1 MANTPKAID
10 AEIRR
15 LEARKELLAKRDSEV
30 PGAIEVLTR
39 YAAVLSPVQLRKIAR
54 IAGQGQDQAPAK
66 KATKKAKKAGSVVPP
81 KYQIPTG
88 EKWSG
93 RGHPPREFKAWAA
106 TAEGKAWRKANPDQK
121 FPLIAGA
128 AAKKTPKKTA
138 KKAGKKAAKKA

>member
-1 MANTPKAID
+1 MANTSKAID

-15 LEARKELLAKRDSEV
+15 LEARKGLLAKRDSEV
-30 PGAIEVLTR
+30 PGAIEVLSR
-39 YAAVLSPVQLRKIAR
+39 YADVLSPVQLRRIAK

-66 KATKKAKKAGSVVPP
+66 KATKKSKTAGSVIPP

-93 RGHPPREFKAWAA
+93 RGHPPREFKAWSA
-106 TAEGKAWRKANPDQK
+106 TADGKAWRKANPDQK

-128 AAKKTPKKTA
+128 AAKKTT
-138 KKAGKKAAKKA
+138 KKATKKAAKKA

>member
-1 MANTPKAID
+1 MVNTSKAID

-15 LEARKELLAKRDSEV
+15 LEARKALLAKRDSEV
-30 PGAIEVLTR
+30 PGAIEVLNR
-39 YAAVLSPVQLRKIAR
+39 YAAVLSPAQLRKIAR
-54 IAGQGQDQAPAK
+54 IAGSQDQAPAK
-66 KATKKAKKAGSVVPP
+66 KAAKKAKKAGSIVPP

-128 AAKKTPKKTA
+128 AAKKTPKKTV
-138 KKAGKKAAKKA
+138 KKAAKKA

>member
-1 MANTPKAID
+1 MANTSKAID

-15 LEARKELLAKRDSEV
+15 LEARKALLAKRDSEV
-30 PGAIEVLTR
+30 PGAIEVLNR
-39 YAAVLSPVQLRKIAR
+39 YAAVLSPAQLRKIAR
-54 IAGQGQDQAPAK
+54 IAGSQDQAPAK
-66 KATKKAKKAGSVVPP
+66 KATKKAKKAGSIVPP

-128 AAKKTPKKTA
+128 AAKKTPKKTV
-138 KKAGKKAAKKA
+138 KKAAKKA